1 MHCNAG
7 GMPNNR
13 VMKILQVITS
23 LHTGGAEKLIVDMV
37 PKYRQHGL
45 DVDVLLFD
53 GTETPFKQQLES
65 AGVKVFSLGR
75 GGSVYNPLYLFK
87 LLPYLRKYD
96 IVHTHNTAC
105 QLFAAIG
112 SVLCSVV
119 LCTTEHTTSNRRRG
133 LKWYRSI
140 DKWMYSRYK
149 KIICISPSTED
160 NLRESIHDYSDK
172 ICTIPNGI
180 DIANYAIAS
189 SVEKDTISKNPERK
203 VIAMVAGFRYQKDQ
217 ETVIRAMTLLPEN
230 TELWLVG
237 DGERRTLIEQYIKQY
252 KLENRVLLLGIRS
265 DVSSIL
271 KTVDIVV
278 QSSHWE
284 GFGLAAVEGM
294 AAGKPVVATDVAGL
308 SQVVEGAGILFPL
321 GNEKKLAN
329 ILKHLLSDEKYY
341 NSVAEQCQLRA
352 KQYDIVQMVD
362 SYHDIYVRLI
372 STVSN
377 E

>member
-1 MHCNAG
+1 
-7 GMPNNR
+7 
-13 VMKILQVITS
+13 MKVLQVITS

-37 PKYRQHGL
+37 PKYREQGL

-53 GTETPFKQQLES
+53 GTETPFKQQLKS
-65 AGVKVFSLGR
+65 AGVEVFSLGK

-105 QLFAAIG
+105 QLFAAID

-119 LCTTEHTTSNRRRG
+119 LCTTEHNTSNRRRG

-140 DKWMYSRYK
+140 DKWMYSRYN

-160 NLRESIHDYSDK
+160 NLRESILDYSNK

-180 DIANYAIAS
+180 SVANYATARPIDKVRIS
-189 SVEKDTISKNPERK
+189 SHPERK

-217 ETVIRAMTLLPEN
+217 ETLIRAMTQLPEN

-237 DGERRTLIEQYIKQY
+237 DGERRTVIEQCIKQY
-252 KLENRVLLLGIRS
+252 GLENRVLLLGARS
-265 DVSSIL
+265 DVPSIL
-271 KTVDIVV
+271 KAVDIVV

-294 AAGKPVVATDVAGL
+294 AAGKPVVASEVDGL
-308 SQVVEGAGILFPL
+308 SQVVEDAGVLFPL
-321 GNEKKLAN
+321 GDDKVLADVLKRLLFDEDYYAVVAKK
-329 ILKHLLSDEKYY
+329 
-341 NSVAEQCQLRA
+341 CQLRA
-352 KQYDIVQMVD
+352 MQYDIDQMVD
-362 SYHDIYVRLI
+362 RYHDIYKKI
-372 STVSN
+372 TNTQS
-377 E
+377 